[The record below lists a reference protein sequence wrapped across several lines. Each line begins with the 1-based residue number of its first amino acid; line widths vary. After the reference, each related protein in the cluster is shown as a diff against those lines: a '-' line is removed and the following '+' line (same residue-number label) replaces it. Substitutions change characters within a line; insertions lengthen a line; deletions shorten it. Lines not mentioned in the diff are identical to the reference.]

1 VFWVLLPVHRLG
13 QVAQQPQDPVSACA
27 NLYVSCLYLTSVYVE
42 AKESRSL
49 RSVRRW
55 QWILRDLSWR
65 WPNH

>member
-27 NLYVSCLYLTSVYVE
+27 NLYVSCLYLTSGYVE

-49 RSVRRW
+49 KSVHR
-55 QWILRDLSWR
+55 
-65 WPNH
+65 